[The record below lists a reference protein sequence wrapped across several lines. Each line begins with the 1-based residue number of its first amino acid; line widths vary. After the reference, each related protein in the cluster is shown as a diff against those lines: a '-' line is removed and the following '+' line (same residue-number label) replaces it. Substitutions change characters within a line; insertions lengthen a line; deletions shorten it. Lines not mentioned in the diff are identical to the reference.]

1 MRIQDA
7 TLKRQSDLRSQ
18 NASKDASNR
27 NQNKANT
34 YDCAFLE
41 PEAFPPD
48 FPPVI
53 LIDLVGGSK
62 KGGFGTDELTVKMSL
77 GMWASWVALCGR

>member
-1 MRIQDA
+1 MRS
-7 TLKRQSDLRSQ
+7 QSD
-18 NASKDASNR
+18 SKDASDR
-27 NQNKANT
+27 DQNKANT

-53 LIDLVGGSK
+53 LIDLVGGGKK
-62 KGGFGTDELTVKMSL
+62 KGGIGIDELTVKMSL
-77 GMWASWVALCGR
+77 GMWASWVELCGR

>member
-1 MRIQDA
+1 MRRDFE
-7 TLKRQSDLRSQ
+7 RQSDLRSRDD
-18 NASKDASNR
+18 SKDASNR
-27 NQNKANT
+27 DQNKANT

-53 LIDLVGGSK
+53 LIGLVGVGK

-77 GMWASWVALCGR
+77 GMWASWVGLCGR